1 MLLRLQLS
9 RTMERAQDWPSADAA
24 GTERRKQQRRHVP
37 AHGLEARSVSS
48 WDDRRLGLGR
58 RWDDWRR
65 L

>member
-9 RTMERAQDWPSADAA
+9 KPMERAQDWPSTDAA
-24 GTERRKQQRRHVP
+24 GTERRKQRRRRES
-37 AHGLEARSVSS
+37 ANGLDVRGVAN

-65 L
+65 Q